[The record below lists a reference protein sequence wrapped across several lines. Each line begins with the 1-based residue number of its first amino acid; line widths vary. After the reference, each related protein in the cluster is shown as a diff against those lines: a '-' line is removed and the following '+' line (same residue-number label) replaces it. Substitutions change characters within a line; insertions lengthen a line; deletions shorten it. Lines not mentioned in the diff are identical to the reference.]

1 MMKFQEA
8 FNNRDAAAIG
18 AILTQDAI
26 EVRSWPADQNGGLF
40 SGRDAQEKMFEADL
54 ARNLGKMVNQLV
66 ALYPIGSAMC
76 EIADSN

>member
-1 MMKFQEA
+1 MKFQEA

-40 SGRDAQEKMFEADL
+40 SGHDAQEKMFEADF
-54 ARNLGKMVNQLV
+54 ARNPGKMVNQLV